1 MKREQLQQH
10 PAYAAL
16 TAEEQAAI
24 DERLEGWHL
33 DAPAVAATTG
43 GVLELDPS
51 DLRFWLASTAR
62 RPWAMIS
69 LCDRPERA
77 DAIFEGLIAA
87 VPDLADRRE
96 RPELVALARDL
107 SRALIVA
114 DSAHREQGFV
124 RDEQLAALCEQIDE
138 LEAFE
143 LGWSDEGVIAI
154 LRVASLEGLAN
165 ALVDYTRSTR
175 GVQGFLS
182 RVGARVSTKLFDL
195 VHGGLYLATGNAEH
209 EGHYERGEWT
219 NWTANYRARPTAYVC
234 PSSEDEL
241 CSAIARATELRVV
254 GGGHSFNDG
263 PLCRDHMIS
272 LDAYGRILEID
283 RTHKTARVQAGI
295 RLRDLN
301 KALWEA
307 SLGIPV
313 LGSTDTQS
321 IGGLVATDLHG
332 TGRDIGFLSE
342 QILSLRVIAADG
354 VAQTVRPGD
363 PLFHAAIGA
372 IGACGVVSEV
382 ELQLVDAFHLEKVT
396 QMVDREHA
404 ESSIDGLLRANEHIS
419 FYYIGGG
426 EEAEAVRVHQWNRTS
441 APLSPDWEQ
450 LKTRTELSDFAVSA
464 FLPGFAKRL
473 SDLDE
478 DAWLSDLAA
487 PDHTLVMPGS
497 RGFGRKLFYRHDEI
511 EFGVP
516 FERYGQCLAQILAL
530 LKSEDFFSIVEVR
543 FTPDRSQSLI
553 GPGAGRRSAYIE
565 LATPLSLDHELVFA
579 KAEAILREH
588 EGQPHLG
595 KKTNVSAQDM
605 LEIHGDRFV
614 RFQAVRAAQD
624 PNGKFLNPFTER
636 VFGGV

>member
-16 TAEEQAAI
+16 TPEEQAAI

-33 DAPAVAATTG
+33 DASAVAATTG
-43 GVLELDPS
+43 GVAELDAS

-69 LCDRPERA
+69 LCDRPEHA

-87 VPDLADRRE
+87 VPDLADHRD
-96 RPELVALARDL
+96 RPQLVELARDL
-107 SRALIVA
+107 SRALVVA
-114 DSAHREQGFV
+114 DSSRADQGFV
-124 RDEQLAALCEQIDE
+124 RDEQLAALCAQIDT
-138 LEAFE
+138 LEAAQPS
-143 LGWSDEGVIAI
+143 WNDASVVAV
-154 LRVASLEGLAN
+154 LRMAGLVGLAN
-165 ALVDYTRSTR
+165 ALVDFTRSTR

-182 RVGARVSTKLFDL
+182 RVGARISTKLFDV
-195 VHGGLYLATGNAEH
+195 VHGGLYMATGSAEH
-209 EGHYERGEWT
+209 EGRYEDGEWS
-219 NWTANYRARPTAYVC
+219 NWTANYRAKPAVYLC
-234 PSSEDEL
+234 PSSEDQL
-241 CSAIARATELRVV
+241 CSAIAKAPELRIV
-254 GGGHSFNDG
+254 GGGHSFNDS
-263 PLCRDHMIS
+263 PLCAHHMIS

-283 RTHKTARVQAGI
+283 PVRKTARVQAGV

-307 SLGIPV
+307 RLALPV

-332 TGRDIGFLSE
+332 TGRDVGFLSE

-354 VAQTVRPGD
+354 LAQTVRPGD

-372 IGACGVVSEV
+372 IGTCGVVSEV

-396 QMVDREHA
+396 QMVDRELA
-404 ESSIDGLLRANEHIS
+404 ESSIDGLLGANDHIS
-419 FYYIGGG
+419 FYYIGG
-426 EEAEAVRVHQWNRTS
+426 EEAEAVRVHQWNRSS
-441 APLSPDWEQ
+441 AALTPDWDK
-450 LKTRTELSDFAVSA
+450 LKTRNELADFAVSA
-464 FLPGFAKRL
+464 FVPGLARRVA
-473 SDLDE
+473 DIDE
-478 DAWLSDLAA
+478 DAWLSDLVA

-516 FERYGQCLAQILAL
+516 FERYRDCLTQILAL
-530 LKSEDFFSIVEVR
+530 LVREDFFSVVEVR
-543 FTPDRSQSLI
+543 FTPDTSRSLI

-565 LATPLSLDHELVFA
+565 LATPLSQDQELVFA
-579 KAEAILREH
+579 KAEEILREH
-588 EGQPHLG
+588 HGQPHLG

-624 PNGKFLNPFTER
+624 PTGKFLNAFTER
-636 VFGGV
+636 VLGG

>member
-1 MKREQLQQH
+1 MKRDQLRQH

-16 TAEEQAAI
+16 TPEEQAAI

-33 DAPAVAATTG
+33 DALAVAAATG
-43 GVLELDPS
+43 GVAELDPS

-69 LCDRPERA
+69 LCDQPEQA
-77 DAIFEGLIAA
+77 NALFEGLLAA
-87 VPDLADRRE
+87 VPELAE
-96 RPELVALARDL
+96 HEQRPKLVALARDM

-114 DSAHREQGFV
+114 DNARREQGFV
-124 RDEQLAALCEQIDE
+124 RDEQLAALCDQIDK
-138 LEAFE
+138 LERADPR
-143 LGWSDEGVIAI
+143 WNDASVVAI
-154 LRVASLEGLAN
+154 LRVAKLEELAN
-165 ALVDYTRSTR
+165 ALVDHTRSTR

-182 RVGARVSTKLFDL
+182 RVGERLSTKLFDL

-209 EGHYERGEWT
+209 EGHYEDGEWT
-219 NWTANYRARPTAYVC
+219 NWTASYRARPAAYLC

-241 CSAIARATELRVV
+241 CSAISKASELRVV

-263 PLCRDHMIS
+263 PLCSAHMIS
-272 LDAYGRILEID
+272 LDAYGRILNLDPE
-283 RTHKTARVQAGI
+283 RKTARVQAGI

-307 SLGIPV
+307 SLGLPV
-313 LGSTDTQS
+313 LGSTDSQS

-332 TGRDIGFLSE
+332 TGRDAGFLSE

-363 PLFHAAIGA
+363 PLFHAAIGG
-372 IGACGVVSEV
+372 IGTCGVVSEV
-382 ELQLVDAFHLEKVT
+382 ELQLVDSFHVEKVT
-396 QMVDREHA
+396 QMVDRAHA
-404 ESSIDGLLRANEHIS
+404 ESSLDGLLRANDHIS
-419 FYYIGGG
+419 FYYIGGAR
-426 EEAEAVRVHQWNRTS
+426 EAEAVRVHQWNRSS
-441 APLSPDWEQ
+441 APLTPKWEK
-450 LKTRTELSDFAVSA
+450 LETRNELSDFAVSA
-464 FLPGFAKRL
+464 FVPGLARRIA
-473 SDLDE
+473 DIDE
-478 DAWLSDLAA
+478 DAWLSDLVA
-487 PDHTLVMPGS
+487 PDHTVVMPGS

-516 FERYGQCLAQILAL
+516 FERYQVCLNQILAL
-530 LKSEDFFSIVEVR
+530 LSAEDFFSIVECR

-565 LATPLSLDHELVFA
+565 LATPLSRDHERVFA
-579 KAEAILREH
+579 KAEEILREH
-588 EGQPHLG
+588 DGQPHLG

-624 PNGKFLNPFTER
+624 PNGKFLNAFTQR
-636 VFGGV
+636 VLGG

>member
-1 MKREQLQQH
+1 MKRDQLRQH

-16 TAEEQAAI
+16 SSEEQAAI

-43 GVLELDPS
+43 GVAELDAS

-69 LCDRPERA
+69 LCDRPEHA

-87 VPDLADRRE
+87 VPELADHAE
-96 RPELVALARDL
+96 RPQLVALARDL
-107 SRALIVA
+107 SRALVVA
-114 DSAHREQGFV
+114 DSARCEQGFV
-124 RDEQLAALCEQIDE
+124 RDEQLAALRDQIDK
-138 LEAFE
+138 LEAVE
-143 LGWSDEGVIAI
+143 PGWSDAGVIGI
-154 LRVASLEGLAN
+154 LRTAGLEALAN
-165 ALVDYTRSTR
+165 ALVDFTRSTR
-175 GVQGFLS
+175 GVQGLLS
-182 RVGARVSTKLFDL
+182 RIGARVSTKLFDL
-195 VHGGLYLATGNAEH
+195 VHGGLYLATGSAEH
-209 EGHYERGEWT
+209 EGHYDRGEWT
-219 NWTANYRARPTAYVC
+219 NWTASYRARPAAYLC

-241 CSAIARATELRVV
+241 CSAISTASELRVV

-263 PLCRDHMIS
+263 PLCAQHMIS
-272 LDAYGRILEID
+272 LDAYGRVLALDPD
-283 RTHKTARVQAGI
+283 RKTARVQAGI

-307 SLGIPV
+307 GLGLPV

-332 TGRDIGFLSE
+332 TGRDVGFLSE

-372 IGACGVVSEV
+372 IGTCGVVSEV

-396 QMVDREHA
+396 QMVDRAHA
-404 ESSIDGLLRANEHIS
+404 ESSIDGLLGANDHIS
-419 FYYIGGG
+419 FYYIGGA
-426 EEAEAVRVHQWNRTS
+426 EVAEAVRVHQWNRTS
-441 APLSPDWEQ
+441 AALTPEWEQ
-450 LKTRTELSDFAVSA
+450 LKTRNELSDFAVSA
-464 FLPGFAKRL
+464 FVPGLARRIAGIE
-473 SDLDE
+473 E
-478 DAWLSDLAA
+478 DAWLSDLVA

-516 FERYGQCLAQILAL
+516 FERYGDCLAQILGL
-530 LKSEDFFSIVEVR
+530 LSKEDFFSVVEVR

-565 LATPLSLDHELVFA
+565 LATPLSQDQELVFA
-579 KAEAILREH
+579 KAEEILREH

-624 PNGKFLNPFTER
+624 PNGKFLNAFTER
-636 VFGGV
+636 VLGG